1 MRNATTEQVKPTP
14 CGGGRSTAR
23 ASGTMRQGDALN
35 KFCFNNTARRSSS
48 SWPSSLLSVSDLE
61 SKVYDNNG
69 MKEDDKVVRLPG
81 QPVGVHF
88 NQYAG
93 YVTVDKPNGRALFYY
108 FAEAVENSG
117 SKPLV
122 LWLNGGPGC
131 SSLGYGAMEE
141 LGPFRV
147 MSDGKTLY
155 RNPYAWNEVANVL
168 FLESPA
174 GVGFSYSN
182 TTSDYAK
189 SGDRRTATDALVFL
203 VNWFERFPEYKG
215 RDFFITG
222 ESYAGHYVPQLA
234 HAILHHKDRL
244 INLKGI
250 AIGNAV
256 INEETDRKGLFDYFW
271 THALI
276 ADETI
281 VSIHKFCNFSPD
293 TQQQPPE
300 CDRAVA
306 EANRVF
312 DEVNIYNIYAPL
324 CFSLGVTPTPKLPS
338 IDNFDPCTSNYVEAY
353 LNNHEVQKALH
364 ANVTKLNYTW
374 SACSQVIPGWSDRPF
389 TMLPIIHELLSNG
402 IRVLKYS
409 CTAPRVRLLDLP
421 AMGRYGYRSH
431 SRSYSPRR
439 YSRSPPR
446 RKRYDDPRD
455 RYRGGGGGGREY
467 RDYRSAS
474 SGLLIRN
481 IALDARPEDLRIP
494 FERFGPVKD
503 VYLPKNYYTG
513 EPRGFGFVKF
523 RHAEDA
529 AVAKQHMNRQIIGG
543 REISIV
549 YAEENRKT
557 PQEMRMTA
565 RVRDNGRGSRDYYS
579 LPRSV
584 SPSLHNGREYGSPD
598 VRDYRSKRSER
609 QSPGP
614 EGIEQSLSRS
624 HSYSPK

>member
-1 MRNATTEQVKPTP
+1 MKPSFSCLCFFFLLCLLQ
-14 CGGGRSTAR
+14 CG
-23 ASGTMRQGDALN
+23 ASGTVQQGDALN
-35 KFCFNNTARRSSS
+35 KFYFNNRAGRSSS
-48 SWPSSLLSVSDLE
+48 SWPSSLLSVSNLE
-61 SKVYDNNG
+61 SKVYDNSKL
-69 MKEDDKVVRLPG
+69 KEGDKVVRLPG
-81 QPVGVHF
+81 QPAGVHF
-88 NQYAG
+88 DQYAG

-108 FAEAVENSG
+108 FVEATENSG

-189 SGDRRTATDALVFL
+189 SGDRRTAIDALIFL

-234 HAILHHKDRL
+234 HAILHHKDRF

-256 INEETDRKGLFDYFW
+256 INEETDRKGMFDYFW

-281 VSIHKFCNFSPD
+281 VSIHKFCNFSLD

-300 CDRAVA
+300 CDRVVD
-306 EANRVF
+306 EASRVF

-324 CFSLGVTPTPKLPS
+324 CFSSGVTPTPKLPS
-338 IDNFDPCTSNYVEAY
+338 IENFDPCTSNYVEAY
-353 LNNHEVQKALH
+353 LNNPAVQKALH

-374 SACSQVIPGWSDRPF
+374 SGCSGDFDGRVPVTSTRYSLNKLKLKVKASWRDW
-389 TMLPIIHELLSNG
+389 MLNSEVAGYTVVYDHNLTFATVRGAGHEVPSYQPARALEMIKSFFQGLH
-402 IRVLKYS
+402 
-409 CTAPRVRLLDLP
+409 LP
-421 AMGRYGYRSH
+421 A
-431 SRSYSPRR
+431 
-439 YSRSPPR
+439 
-446 RKRYDDPRD
+446 
-455 RYRGGGGGGREY
+455 
-467 RDYRSAS
+467 A
-474 SGLLIRN
+474 
-481 IALDARPEDLRIP
+481 
-494 FERFGPVKD
+494 
-503 VYLPKNYYTG
+503 
-513 EPRGFGFVKF
+513 
-523 RHAEDA
+523 
-529 AVAKQHMNRQIIGG
+529 
-543 REISIV
+543 
-549 YAEENRKT
+549 
-557 PQEMRMTA
+557 
-565 RVRDNGRGSRDYYS
+565 
-579 LPRSV
+579 
-584 SPSLHNGREYGSPD
+584 
-598 VRDYRSKRSER
+598 
-609 QSPGP
+609 
-614 EGIEQSLSRS
+614 
-624 HSYSPK
+624 